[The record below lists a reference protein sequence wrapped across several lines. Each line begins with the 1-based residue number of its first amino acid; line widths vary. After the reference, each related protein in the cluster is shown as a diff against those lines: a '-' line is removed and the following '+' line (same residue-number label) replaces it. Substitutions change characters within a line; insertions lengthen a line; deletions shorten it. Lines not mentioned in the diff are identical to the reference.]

1 MEKPA
6 PRGLLPEGLHD
17 TLSPA
22 AEQEFGTVVKLM
34 TCFASHGYEQVAP
47 PVVEFEESL
56 LAGMGAVES
65 ERMFRLMDPSSHKMM
80 GVRTDMTTQVARIAT
95 TRLKG
100 VPRPLRLCY
109 AGQVLRTKGGQV
121 RTEREIGQAGIELIG
136 ITTIAAE
143 AEVLL
148 LAAEALRAVG
158 VEAFNI
164 DLTLP
169 KLVPAICDGLG
180 ANAATAERARA
191 ALDQKHIAALEA
203 LDGDLGAVLR
213 RLSSAA
219 GPAENAL
226 KTLRALKVPDKA
238 AAMIKDLDALV
249 AEVLSAAPSLELT
262 IDPGEYRGFEYQT
275 GVGFTLFAAGQPSEV
290 GRGGHYLVYADGG
303 REEPAMGFSVYINSL
318 MRALPGAATPRRVFL
333 PAGIPLEKAIDLRA
347 AGWRTVGGLEAKDD
361 VPGEARRMGCSHYF
375 DGKTIVVA

>member
-1 MEKPA
+1 MKNSA

-22 AEQEFGTVVKLM
+22 AEQEFAAVVKLM
-34 TCFASHGYEQVAP
+34 ACFAGHGYDQVAP

-100 VPRPLRLCY
+100 APRPLRLSY

-136 ITTIAAE
+136 SATVAAE

-148 LAAEALRAVG
+148 MAAEALGEVG
-158 VEAFNI
+158 VEAFTI

-180 ANAATAERARA
+180 LGAAAAEKARA

-203 LDGDLGAVLR
+203 LDGDIGSILR
-213 RLSSAA
+213 QLFGAA
-219 GPAENAL
+219 GPAEDAL
-226 KTLRALKVPDKA
+226 KTLRALSVPDNA
-238 AAMIKDLDALV
+238 RAMIENLDALV
-249 AEVLSAAPSLELT
+249 TEVLLVAPGLELT

-290 GRGGHYLVYADGG
+290 GRGGHYLVSADDG
-303 REEPAMGFSVYINSL
+303 REEPAVGFSVYIDSL
-318 MRALPGAATPRRVFL
+318 MRALPDGAAPKRVFL
-333 PAGIPLEKAIDLRA
+333 PAGTASEKASELRA
-347 AGWRTVGGLEAKDD
+347 EGWRTVGGLEANDD
-361 VPGEARRMGCSHYF
+361 VVAEARCMGCSHYF
-375 DGKTIVVA
+375 DGTAIVAV

>member
-1 MEKPA
+1 MKNAA
-6 PRGLLPEGLHD
+6 PRSLLPEGLHD

-22 AEQEFGTVVKLM
+22 AEQEFAAVVKLM
-34 TCFASHGYEQVAP
+34 ACFAGHGYDQVAP

-65 ERMFRLMDPSSHKMM
+65 ERMFRLMDPSSHRMM

-100 VPRPLRLCY
+100 APRPLRLCY

-136 ITTIAAE
+136 SATVAAE
-143 AEVLL
+143 AEVVL
-148 LAAEALRAVG
+148 LAAEALGKVG
-158 VEAFNI
+158 VEAFTI

-169 KLVPAICDGLG
+169 RLVPAICDGLG
-180 ANAATAERARA
+180 LDAAAADKARA

-203 LDGDLGAVLR
+203 LDGEIGSTLR
-213 RLSSAA
+213 QLFGAA
-219 GPAENAL
+219 GPAEDAL
-226 KTLRALKVPDKA
+226 ETLRKLSVSQEAQG
-238 AAMIKDLDALV
+238 MIANLDALV
-249 AEVLSAAPSLELT
+249 GEVLTAAPALELT

-290 GRGGHYLVYADGG
+290 GRGGHYLVSADDG
-303 REEPAMGFSVYINSL
+303 RQEPAVGFSVYVDSL
-318 MRALPGAATPRRVFL
+318 MRALPGGGNPKRVFL
-333 PAGIPLEKAIDLRA
+333 PAGTAAEKAGALRA
-347 AGWRTVGGLEAKDD
+347 EGWRTVSALEGNDNVAE
-361 VPGEARRMGCSHYF
+361 EARRMGCSHYL
-375 DGKTIVVA
+375 DGETVAAV